1 MKGLLVD
8 DRVKVKGT
16 ITEVNPD
23 GTYTVEL
30 HTSEGGFWEL
40 LEDLPRLKLG
50 KALPKK
56 DERCIKC
63 VAALE
68 SQKAKS

>member
-30 HTSEGGFWEL
+30 HTSEGYLAVMFETAEVTL
-40 LEDLPRLKLG
+40 
-50 KALPKK
+50 
-56 DERCIKC
+56 
-63 VAALE
+63 
-68 SQKAKS
+68 